1 MSRFETKRASRWK
14 NAMEDKRIKIVLVEN
29 HPIVRQGLKTYLEA
43 NANIAV
49 VAEADDGAAAIF
61 ACEKNDH
68 DIVVVNAVL
77 PGSDTFQMIA
87 SLKKKNNS
95 KIIVSSIEQDIN
107 ILHDIRKCGADGFL
121 GKDALASEYLAAIS
135 TVNVGGTYF
144 SQDMADTIFQMSK
157 ATSERRNAY
166 GLTGRELEIL
176 SMLSSG
182 YCNKEVANKYELSVR
197 TVEAHRLNIRR
208 KTQSNTLSDLVRISR
223 SLGLANL
230 SGNMPSR
237 HSENLSHGHVI

>member
-1 MSRFETKRASRWK
+1 
-14 NAMEDKRIKIVLVEN
+14 MEDKFIKVVLVEN

-43 NANIAV
+43 NENLEV
-49 VAEADDGAAAIF
+49 VAEAEDGLAAIF
-61 ACEKNDH
+61 ACEKYKH
-68 DIVVVNAVL
+68 DIVVINAVM
-77 PGSDTFQMIA
+77 PGSDTFQVI
-87 SLKKKNNS
+87 SSIKKKTNS

-107 ILHDIRKCGADGFL
+107 VLHDIRKCGADGFI

-135 TVNVGGTYF
+135 TVNVGGIYF
-144 SQDMADTIFQMSK
+144 SQNMADTIFQVSQ
-157 ATSERRNAY
+157 ASSEKRNAY

-176 SMLSSG
+176 SLLSSG
-182 YCNKEVANKYELSVR
+182 FCNKEVANKYELSVR

-230 SGNMPSR
+230 SGNAPLSR
-237 HSENLSHGHVI
+237 SENLHDGHAL

>member
-49 VAEADDGAAAIF
+49 VAEADDGVAAIF

-68 DIVVVNAVL
+68 DIVVVNAVV
-77 PGSDTFQMIA
+77 PGSDTFQVIA
-87 SLKKKNNS
+87 SLKKNNNS

>member
-1 MSRFETKRASRWK
+1 
-14 NAMEDKRIKIVLVEN
+14 MEDKHIKVVLVEN

-43 NANIAV
+43 NANLEV
-49 VAEADDGAAAIF
+49 VAEAEDGLAAIF
-61 ACEKNDH
+61 ACEKYNH
-68 DIVVVNAVL
+68 HIVIINAIM
-77 PGSDTFQMIA
+77 PGSDAFQVI
-87 SLKKKNNS
+87 SSIKKKINS

-107 ILHDIRKCGADGFL
+107 VLHDIRKCGADGFI

-135 TVNVGGTYF
+135 TVNVGGIYF
-144 SQDMADTIFQMSK
+144 SQNMADTIFQVSQ
-157 ATSERRNAY
+157 ATSEKRNAY

-176 SMLSSG
+176 SLLSSG
-182 YCNKEVANKYELSVR
+182 FCNKEVANKYELSVR

-230 SGNMPSR
+230 SGNRPQNRPENHYDGSR
-237 HSENLSHGHVI
+237 L

>member
-1 MSRFETKRASRWK
+1 
-14 NAMEDKRIKIVLVEN
+14 MEDKFIKVVLVEN

-43 NANIAV
+43 NENLDV
-49 VAEADDGAAAIF
+49 VAEAEDGLAAIF
-61 ACEKNDH
+61 ACEKYKH
-68 DIVVVNAVL
+68 DIVVINAVM
-77 PGSDTFQMIA
+77 PGSDTFQVI
-87 SLKKKNNS
+87 SSIKKKTNS

-107 ILHDIRKCGADGFL
+107 VLHDIRKCGADGFI

-135 TVNVGGTYF
+135 TVNVGGIYF
-144 SQDMADTIFQMSK
+144 SQNMADTIFQVSQ
-157 ATSERRNAY
+157 ATSEKRNAY

-176 SMLSSG
+176 SLLSSG
-182 YCNKEVANKYELSVR
+182 FCNKEVANKYELSVR

-230 SGNMPSR
+230 SGNAPLSR
-237 HSENLSHGHVI
+237 SENLHDGHAL